1 MQSSQWYVSSFHYV
15 DAKKKNNP
23 KGQNEKTRVSGAEQV
38 SGLLL
43 LSLIK
48 VITPKLWCSELGLM
62 IALGWR
68 GFYFGEWKVSDLS
81 SNEPCVNSPEAGAR
95 TEDPAL
101 IMLHPVGGSGLSWH
115 GRPRMLYYALVLN
128 PFPHLH

>member
-1 MQSSQWYVSSFHYV
+1 MYAELTVVHV
-15 DAKKKNNP
+15 LIPLCRCKKQVYNP
-23 KGQNEKTRVSGAEQV
+23 KGQNEETRVSGAEQM

-62 IALGWR
+62 NALGWR

-81 SNEPCVNSPEAGAR
+81 SNEPCVNSPEAGAC

-101 IMLHPVGGSGLSWH
+101 IMLHPVGGF
-115 GRPRMLYYALVLN
+115 RPFLAR
-128 PFPHLH
+128 